1 MNPYSFP
8 AYFSALRQFRRP
20 TKGWYHTQWVCLLT
34 LINIMVIISL
44 LVLNSVKL
52 TTLTITDLDTTHH
65 KTLLG
70 RVCIHATPALRRQ
83 RREGCEFQAGLDYI
97 HNETLC
103 EKKPK
108 ILKHYGENLF
118 MDLHKCTD
126 VPWLWGNGIVFQ

>member
-1 MNPYSFP
+1 MNPCSCP
-8 AYFSALRQFRRP
+8 AYFSALIQFRIP

-34 LINIMVIISL
+34 LINIMEIISL
-44 LVLNSVKL
+44 LVLYSVKL

-65 KTLLG
+65 KTLLD
-70 RVCIHATPALRRQ
+70 RVCIHANFSTQKAE
-83 RREGCEFQAGLDYI
+83 EGCEFQAGLDYI
-97 HNETLC
+97 HNETLS

-126 VPWLWGNGIVFQ
+126 VLWLWGNGIVFQ